1 MPIMKIVKKKPISDE
16 PPATYRIGL
25 LQSRAYR
32 IMKQRTTQHL
42 SVFDISPFD
51 WALLGLLFDSKK
63 GMRCRT
69 IAEEIGVEA
78 PFVTSRTRIL
88 KHKGLI
94 DEKGDKVDHRAKIL
108 RLTEKGK
115 NFVTKI
121 APWYLRL
128 LTMRIEEIPLQSAIR
143 AFPDLDP
150 FIQGEESSGLALKIE
165 YPKHDCYVT

>member
-1 MPIMKIVKKKPISDE
+1 MCKYRAIMKQANKKANLAE

-25 LQSRAYR
+25 LQSRAFR

-88 KHKGLI
+88 KSKGLI
-94 DEKGDKVDHRAKIL
+94 DEKGDKADQRAKIL

-115 NFVTKI
+115 NFVIKI
-121 APWYLRL
+121 ERDLRL
-128 LTMRIEEIPLQSAIR
+128 SMNYFVDGGSLSDFATHIRVIELV
-143 AFPDLDP
+143 
-150 FIQGEESSGLALKIE
+150 IE
-165 YPKHDCYVT
+165 NDKKRGK